1 MGEVWLRAGVL
12 TQVSNGGEETAR
24 LLFVETK
31 QNRTEA
37 QPLDLIREKTKI
49 LKKFPSH
56 LGMRPVLAIPVG
68 FGGNAWFITE
78 TPFLKC

>member
-37 QPLDLIREKTKI
+37 QRMWFT
-49 LKKFPSH
+49 
-56 LGMRPVLAIPVG
+56 VLQKPI
-68 FGGNAWFITE
+68 FE
-78 TPFLKC
+78 MLM